1 MKFGP
6 QIRRTEVLFRLWCP
20 SGPDVQLELKDHGS
34 IPLTDAADGWREAW
48 LACAAGQRYRFRLG
62 DVIFPDPASRAQ
74 EGGVHGW
81 SIVTPR
87 MAPARWPG
95 RPWEETVLY
104 ECHPGLMGG
113 FRGISDSLAGL
124 CDLGITA
131 IELMPIAAFPGA
143 HNWGYDGVLPFAAA
157 EAYGS
162 LDDLRDLL
170 DRAHS
175 LNMMVFLDVVYN
187 HFGPDGNYLPL
198 YAKSFFRSD
207 VETPWGAAI
216 DFRVPQ
222 VRQFYEQNA
231 RYWLFEVGF
240 DGLRF
245 DAVHAIVDEG
255 WLTSLAT
262 TLRQEAGD
270 RQIHL
275 VLENEDNIASHLR
288 PKHGIKQFDAQWN
301 DDIHHAL
308 HVLLTG
314 ETSGYYQDFGKQPAV
329 LLARGLSE
337 GFIYQ
342 GEKSA
347 NRHGEPRG
355 EPSSDL
361 PPAAFVAFLQNHDQI
376 GNRAFGERLT
386 LLAEPQALRAA
397 LALLLLVPQIPML
410 FMGEEIG
417 SRAPFYYFT
426 DHGPELAKAVR
437 EGRRREFA
445 AFHGETGREIPD
457 PNAPDTFRQSDP
469 TSNAADASSWRSFI
483 KVLLALRREHIL
495 PGLRGAVSIGAR
507 TISEKAVI
515 ASWRLGNGR
524 LLTIAVNLGSAP
536 LEMSGPAGAPLWGSL
551 NDQKLDALTC
561 TAWLGE

>member
-6 QIRRTEVLFRLWCP
+6 QIHGTEVVFRLWAP
-20 SGPDVQLELKDHGS
+20 SSDEVLLELKDKGTF
-34 IPLTDAADGWREAW
+34 PLSGADDGWREARVR
-48 LACAAGQRYRFRLG
+48 CAAGQRYRFRLG
-62 DVIFPDPASRAQ
+62 DVSFPDPASRSQ
-74 EGGVHGW
+74 DGGVHGW
-81 SIVTPR
+81 SVVVPR
-87 MAPARWPG
+87 MTPARWPG

-113 FRGISDSLAGL
+113 FRGIGEKLGAL

-162 LDDLRDLL
+162 LSDLTALL
-170 DRAHS
+170 ERAHA

-198 YAKSFFRSD
+198 YAKSFFRTD

-231 RYWLFEVGF
+231 RYWLFEIGF

-255 WLTSLAT
+255 WLTSLAAI
-262 TLRQEAGD
+262 LRQEAGD

-288 PKHGIKQFDAQWN
+288 PRHASKQFDAQWN

-314 ETSGYYQDFGKQPAV
+314 ETGGYYQDFAEQPAA

-342 GEKSA
+342 GDKSA
-347 NRHGEPRG
+347 NRHGKSRG
-355 EPSSDL
+355 EPSGDL
-361 PPAAFVAFLQNHDQI
+361 PPTAFVAFLQNHDQI

-397 LALLLLVPQIPML
+397 IALLLLMPQVPML

-417 SRAPFYYFT
+417 SRAPFLLFHRSRPGT
-426 DHGPELAKAVR
+426 GQSR
-437 EGRRREFA
+437 SGRS
-445 AFHGETGREIPD
+445 T
-457 PNAPDTFRQSDP
+457 
-469 TSNAADASSWRSFI
+469 
-483 KVLLALRREHIL
+483 
-495 PGLRGAVSIGAR
+495 
-507 TISEKAVI
+507 
-515 ASWRLGNGR
+515 
-524 LLTIAVNLGSAP
+524 
-536 LEMSGPAGAPLWGSL
+536 
-551 NDQKLDALTC
+551 
-561 TAWLGE
+561 

>member
-1 MKFGP
+1 VRFGP
-6 QIRRTEVLFRLWCP
+6 QIHGAEVLFRLWSP
-20 SGPDVQLELKDHGS
+20 SRADVLLELKDKGRFRMS
-34 IPLTDAADGWREAW
+34 DAGNGWRETRME
-48 LACAAGQRYRFRLG
+48 CAAGQRYRFCLD
-62 DVIFPDPASRAQ
+62 DVTFPDPASRSQ
-74 EGGVHGW
+74 DGGVHGW
-81 SIVTPR
+81 SVVLPR
-87 MAPARWPG
+87 TIPVRWAG

-113 FRGISDSLAGL
+113 FQGISEKLEALSA
-124 CDLGITA
+124 LGISA

-143 HNWGYDGVLPFAAA
+143 HNWGYDGVLPFAPA
-157 EAYGS
+157 EAYGT
-162 LDDLRDLL
+162 LRDLAALL
-170 DRAHS
+170 DHAHS

-207 VETPWGAAI
+207 VPTPWGAAI

-222 VRQFYEQNA
+222 VREFYEQNA

-255 WLTSLAT
+255 WLDGLAA
-262 TLRQEAGD
+262 TLRQVAGD

-288 PKHGIKQFDAQWN
+288 PKHASKQFDAQWN

-314 ETSGYYQDFGKQPAV
+314 ETSGYYQDFADKPAA

-342 GEKSA
+342 GDKSA
-347 NRHGEPRG
+347 NRQGEPRG

-361 PPAAFVAFLQNHDQI
+361 PPSAFVAFLQNHDQI

-386 LLAEPQALRAA
+386 LLADPDALRAA
-397 LALLLLVPQIPML
+397 MVLLLLMPQVPML
-410 FMGEEIG
+410 FMGEESG
-417 SRAPFYYFT
+417 SRAPFLYFT

-437 EGRRREFA
+437 EGRRKEFA
-445 AFHGETGREIPD
+445 AFHLDGGKEIPD
-457 PNAPDTFRQSDP
+457 PNAHDTFRHSDP
-469 TSNAADASSWRSFI
+469 ASDAAEATSWRSFI

-495 PGLRGAVSIGAR
+495 PGIKGAVATGAQA
-507 TISEKAVI
+507 ISEKAVV
-515 ASWRLGNGR
+515 ASWRLGDGKS
-524 LLTIAVNLGSAP
+524 LTIGVNLGT
-536 LEMSGPAGAPLWGSL
+536 GPAQMTVPAGIPLWGSL
-551 NDQKLDALTC
+551 TDQALEAMTC
-561 TAWLGE
+561 AAWLGE